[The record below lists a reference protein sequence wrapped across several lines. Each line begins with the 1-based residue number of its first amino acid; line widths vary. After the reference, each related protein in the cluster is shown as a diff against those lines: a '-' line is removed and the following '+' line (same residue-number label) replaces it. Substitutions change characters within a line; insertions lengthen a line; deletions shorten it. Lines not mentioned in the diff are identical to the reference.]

1 MSKSIEITPAIA
13 ELIRKNVGHDVAPNT
28 ILVYETVALSTRP
41 VNKRGSLFDKA
52 VHTPS
57 TLQAMADFVTG
68 GGNVPL
74 HTLHQQGDEIP
85 VGRVFY
91 AALTN
96 AQDGHTEL
104 RSLFFIL
111 KQHKDLIGALESS
124 ALDEVS
130 ISANYQ
136 HIYCSECDF
145 DYMSD
150 EATMMHIYERTCES
164 GHTLGEKGV
173 HARLVGLDNW
183 AELSLVSRGASPG
196 AQIKP
201 RAKRLLADNRY
212 QELVASGKN
221 PDALLLQAKS
231 PLDNSAYFESN
242 LSGKSKDTEMDPKE
256 FIADLSAKA
265 TEIAQL
271 KADVA
276 TEKAK
281 TVTAEAA
288 LTKANADL
296 AAEKT
301 AKEAAEAK
309 LADTIVVNDDTV
321 AYLQDVTKKVRV
333 AAGETNVEVTEKDP
347 NKLVA
352 SLKEL
357 GPKLVNIPI
366 LGVAASADANKGED
380 KGKASY
386 EGAFDAFSVSTKK

>member
-1 MSKSIEITPAIA
+1 
-13 ELIRKNVGHDVAPNT
+13 
-28 ILVYETVALSTRP
+28 
-41 VNKRGSLFDKA
+41 
-52 VHTPS
+52 
-57 TLQAMADFVTG
+57 
-68 GGNVPL
+68 
-74 HTLHQQGDEIP
+74 
-85 VGRVFY
+85 
-91 AALTN
+91 
-96 AQDGHTEL
+96 
-104 RSLFFIL
+104 
-111 KQHKDLIGALESS
+111 
-124 ALDEVS
+124 
-130 ISANYQ
+130 
-136 HIYCSECDF
+136 
-145 DYMSD
+145 
-150 EATMMHIYERTCES
+150 
-164 GHTLGEKGV
+164 
-173 HARLVGLDNW
+173 
-183 AELSLVSRGASPG
+183 
-196 AQIKP
+196 
-201 RAKRLLADNRY
+201 
-212 QELVASGKN
+212 
-221 PDALLLQAKS
+221 
-231 PLDNSAYFESN
+231 
-242 LSGKSKDTEMDPKE
+242 MDPKE